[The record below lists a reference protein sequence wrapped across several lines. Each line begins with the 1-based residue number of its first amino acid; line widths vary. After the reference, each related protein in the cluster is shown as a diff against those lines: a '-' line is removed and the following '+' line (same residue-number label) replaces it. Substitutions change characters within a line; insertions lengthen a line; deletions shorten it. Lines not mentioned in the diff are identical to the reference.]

1 VVIMTSNLGSAEI
14 QRLGARAG
22 ADLGEVREA
31 ALEHLRAAF
40 RPEFLNRVDEV
51 VVFRPLGREDV
62 GRIVE
67 IQLGRLRTL
76 LAERKLT
83 LSLSEAARES
93 IADAGYDPTY
103 GARPLKRALQRLV
116 QDPLANKLLRGE
128 FVPGDEIVLDEGD
141 DGGMRFHKGAP
152 GKA

>member
-1 VVIMTSNLGSAEI
+1 LGSAEI
-14 QRLGARAG
+14 QRLAG
-22 ADLGEVREA
+22 LPGSHLGEVREA

-51 VVFRPLGREDV
+51 VVFRPLSREDV

-67 IQLGRLRTL
+67 IQLGRLRGL
-76 LAERKLT
+76 LSERKLT
-83 LSLSEAARES
+83 LKLSEPAREA

-116 QDPLANKLLRGE
+116 QDPLANRLLRGE
-128 FVPGDEIVLDEGD
+128 FVAGDEIVLDEGA
-141 DGGMRFHKGAP
+141 DGAMQFRKGAP
-152 GKA
+152 SKA